1 MSEASASSN
10 SAWIPQQI
18 SIILRAPLLIAALLF
33 AMGVFLA
40 QSFYFH
46 PGLLLAA
53 LLALAALAGIS
64 IFRAPRVAWIALSLL
79 WISLGYWSA
88 QTAPQPAPSP
98 AIRALND
105 GLLRTLEGT
114 VVAAEPLH
122 RDSATEVDNE
132 DNSAFSGPSTS
143 SQSFDLQVSQAESI
157 NDTSDQ
163 LLPLPTST
171 AQRIRMTAQ
180 WRIKTPTTL
189 HCGDQVE
196 VVTQLLSPAVYHD
209 PGVWS
214 REQYLATQSI
224 SASGSVSAYLPDRL
238 QRINIAGEN
247 RAACL
252 LNQWQE
258 RLASRIEQLPA
269 TMRFLPAL
277 LRVQPEDAA
286 MLTAMLTGDRRL
298 LDRPLRNSFER
309 TGTFHLVVVSGLH
322 LAILAALVLWLSESM
337 RASRS
342 VATWITLACTLLFAL
357 ATGFSIPVQRSFW
370 MIALYLVGRLI
381 YRQRSSLNL
390 IGFAAICILAEQP
403 GSILNAS
410 LQMTLLSVLSIAGI
424 ALPMLE
430 NTVQPLIAATRR
442 FPQTQRDASFTPR
455 MLLFRAQL
463 RWLAQQASPALPL
476 NRAQALVGVCARL
489 VLRLVEIAWTSLIV
503 ELALALPMAMYFH
516 RFTLAALPVNLIVLP
531 LLSILLPIAMLMLGA
546 LMLWPPLA
554 LVPAAC
560 AAFLL
565 HVAKGAINFFA
576 QQQWAD
582 IRLPS
587 PTLLASLLVVLVL
600 MVAIALSA
608 QAQRFF
614 RLSALAALLLVLPI
628 LLWPRPIDAPA
639 HALLFQA
646 IDVGQGDSL
655 LLITPDHHTMLI
667 DGGGLLDYAHSTAG
681 SQSFEIG
688 EDVVS
693 AVLWSRGIR
702 RLDTVVL
709 THAHADHMGG
719 LNAVIRNFRPRELWV
734 AKNPPVPAYQALL
747 QQAAQA
753 GTQVEKLHQGDARH
767 LDQVRFDVLAPSADY
782 TPAAQPT
789 NDDSLVMRAVWGSES
804 VLLAGDAEA
813 PEEDS
818 IMRQGS
824 LKSTILKVG
833 HHGSR
838 TSTQPAFL
846 AAVSPQWAVIS
857 CGLHNH
863 FGHPRPEVLAEL
875 QAAHVRTFRT
885 DLDGTTCFLLNGS
898 EVFAMPMC
906 RPQTML
912 STDPNPDNR

>member
-10 SAWIPQQI
+10 SALIPEQVGI
-18 SIILRAPLLIAALLF
+18 VLRAPLLIAALLF

-40 QSFYFH
+40 QSLYLR
-46 PGLLLAA
+46 PGLLLIA

-64 IFRAPRVAWIALSLL
+64 IVRATRVAWIALSVL
-79 WISLGYWSA
+79 WISLGFWSA
-88 QTAPQPAPSP
+88 QTTPQPAPSP

-114 VVAAEPLH
+114 VIAAEPLH
-122 RDSATEVDNE
+122 RDSAAAVDSD
-132 DNSAFSGPSTS
+132 DNSAFSGPSTF
-143 SQSFDLQVSQAESI
+143 SQSFDVQVSRAESI
-157 NDTSDQ
+157 TDTSDQ
-163 LLPLPTST
+163 LLPLPTSA
-171 AQRIRMTAQ
+171 AQQIRLTAQ
-180 WRIKTPTTL
+180 WRNKTPTTL
-189 HCGDQVE
+189 HCGDQVQ
-196 VVTQLLSPAVYHD
+196 VITQLYPSAVYHD

-224 SASGSVSAYLPDRL
+224 SASGSVSAYLPDRV
-238 QRINIAGEN
+238 QRMNIAGE
-247 RAACL
+247 RSAACL
-252 LNQWQE
+252 LSQWRE
-258 RLASRIEQLPA
+258 HVASRIEQLPSA
-269 TMRFLPAL
+269 MRFWPAL

-342 VATWITLACTLLFAL
+342 VATWITLASTLLFAL

-370 MIALYLVGRLI
+370 MIALYLLGRLI

-390 IGFAAICILAEQP
+390 IGFAAICIMAEQP

-410 LQMTLLSVLSIAGI
+410 LQMTLLSVLSIGGI

-430 NTVQPLIAATRR
+430 NTVQPLLVATHR
-442 FPQTQRDASFTPR
+442 FAQTQRDASFTPR
-455 MLLFRAQL
+455 ILLFRAQL
-463 RWLAQQASPALPL
+463 RWLAQQASPILPL
-476 NRAQALVGVCARL
+476 NRAQALVGFSARL
-489 VLRLVEIAWTSLIV
+489 VLRLVEIVWTSLIV
-503 ELALALPMAMYFH
+503 ELALALPMAIYFH

-554 LVPAAC
+554 LVPATC
-560 AAFLL
+560 AALLL
-565 HVAKGAINFFA
+565 HVAQGAINFFA

-587 PTLLASLLVVLVL
+587 PTPLASLLVVLVL
-600 MVAIALSA
+600 MAAIALSA
-608 QAQRFF
+608 QAQRVF

-702 RLDTVVL
+702 RLDIVVL
-709 THAHADHMGG
+709 THAHADHLGG
-719 LNAVIRNFRPRELWV
+719 LSAVVRNFRPRELWV
-734 AKNPPVPAYQALL
+734 GKNPPVPAYEALL
-747 QQAAQA
+747 HQAAQV
-753 GTQVEKLHQGDARH
+753 GTQVRSLHQGDELH
-767 LDQVRFDVLAPSADY
+767 LDRVRFEVLAPSADY
-782 TPAAQPT
+782 APAAQPA

-804 VLLAGDAEA
+804 VLLSGDAEA

-818 IMRQGS
+818 LMRQGS

-875 QAAHVRTFRT
+875 QAAHVHTFRT

-906 RPQTML
+906 LPETTL
-912 STDPNPDNR
+912 SAEPNPSVR